1 MATLGSRLL
10 MFERPSTTI
19 TEHIDSRG
27 ARHRLIGREAC
38 CRLCLVLL
46 IAVGLGLELSM
57 AEAAEIGREV
67 AMFRHLQDGEE
78 YTAPL
83 QKLIAHGRDLFA
95 ALWTVEEGGGRPL
108 TKGTGTPIVD
118 GSEPL
123 VFPRNFNRI
132 SAPDSNGCAGC
143 HNAPY
148 GTPGGG
154 GDIVGNVF
162 VLAQRFDCA
171 TFDPDDTTP
180 TKGAVDE
187 NGDPVTLD
195 TIANSR
201 ATLGMFGSGY
211 YEMLARQITA
221 ELQAQR
227 DATAPGQTTTL
238 MSKGISFGTLVHFPD
253 GSWDTSTVEGLPAP
267 SLHTDGPADPPSLL
281 IRPFH
286 QAGAV
291 VSLRQ
296 FTNNAYN
303 HHHGMQAEER
313 FGVGVDADG
322 DGFVNELTR
331 ADITAVSVYQ
341 AVLPVPGRVI
351 PRDPEIE
358 AAVQVGERTF
368 MEIGCADCHIPA
380 LPLDR
385 DGHVFVEPDPYNPPD
400 NLRPGDA
407 PDLAVDLN
415 DARLPGPRLTAD
427 RRTGITWVPIFT
439 DFKLHDITYGP
450 DDPNREPLNMH
461 YPPGSVEFNAGNSRF
476 LTKRLWGAA
485 NERPFF
491 HHGKYT
497 TLRQA
502 VLAHY
507 GEAEAE
513 REAFEALS
521 DYERDSVIEFL
532 KTLQVLPPGVK
543 ARIVDERFHPREWP
557 PRGGRHEG

>member
-1 MATLGSRLL
+1 MIATKNPGPARQ
-10 MFERPSTTI
+10 
-19 TEHIDSRG
+19 HIYWV
-27 ARHRLIGREAC
+27 ARHL
-38 CRLCLVLL
+38 LVAGFVVNL
-46 IAVGLGLELSM
+46 AT
-57 AEAAEIGREV
+57 AHATEIGKEV
-67 AMFRHLQDGEE
+67 SVPQHLQDGEE
-78 YTAPL
+78 YTVPL
-83 QKLIAHGRDLFA
+83 QELIAHGRDLLA

-108 TKGTGTPIVD
+108 TKGVGTPLAD
-118 GSEPL
+118 DSDPL

-148 GTPGGG
+148 GMPGGG

-162 VLAQRFDCA
+162 VLAQRFDYA
-171 TFDPDDTTP
+171 TFDPDDTIP

-187 NGDPVTLD
+187 NGDLVTLD

-221 ELQAQR
+221 DVQAIR
-227 DATAPGQTTTL
+227 DAVAPGESSAL
-238 MSKGISFGTLVHFPD
+238 ESKGISFGTLARLAD
-253 GSWDTSTVEGLPAP
+253 GTWDTSGVEGLPAP
-267 SLHTDGPADPPSLL
+267 SVHTTGPADPPSLVIL
-281 IRPFH
+281 PFH

-331 ADITAVSVYQ
+331 ADITAASVYQ

-351 PRDPEIE
+351 PRDPAIE
-358 AAVQVGERTF
+358 AAVEEGEQTF
-368 MEIGCADCHIPA
+368 IDIGCGSCHIPS
-380 LPLDR
+380 LPLTG
-385 DGHVFVEPDPYNPPD
+385 DGHVFVEPDPYNPPG

-427 RRTGITWVPIFT
+427 RRTGVTWVPVFT

-497 TLRQA
+497 TMRQA
-502 VLAHY
+502 ILAHY
-507 GEAEAE
+507 GEADASRAE
-513 REAFEALS
+513 FEALS
-521 DYERDSVIEFL
+521 DHERDTIIEFL

-543 ARIVDERFHPREWP
+543 ARIVDERFHPREWQ
-557 PRGGRHEG
+557 PRSRRHEG

>member
-1 MATLGSRLL
+1 MTASGLRLAGICLAAGLATAHA
-10 MFERPSTTI
+10 T
-19 TEHIDSRG
+19 
-27 ARHRLIGREAC
+27 
-38 CRLCLVLL
+38 
-46 IAVGLGLELSM
+46 
-57 AEAAEIGREV
+57 EIGQELAV
-67 AMFRHLQDGEE
+67 PRHLQDGEE

-83 QKLIAHGRDLFA
+83 QTLISHGRDLFA

-108 TKGTGTPIVD
+108 TKGVGTPLAD
-118 GSEPL
+118 ESEPL
-123 VFPRNFNRI
+123 LFPRNFNRI

-171 TFDPDDTTP
+171 TFDPDDTIP

-187 NGDPVTLD
+187 NGDLVTLD

-221 ELQAQR
+221 DLQAIR
-227 DATAPGQTTTL
+227 DVMEAGESRTL
-238 MSKGISFGTLVHFPD
+238 VSTGISFGTLARFAD
-253 GSWDTSTVEGLPAP
+253 GSWDTSGIEGLPAP
-267 SLHTDGPADPPSLL
+267 SVHTAGPADPPSLVIL
-281 IRPFH
+281 PFH

-331 ADITAVSVYQ
+331 ADITAASIYQ

-351 PRDPEIE
+351 PRDPQIE
-358 AAVQVGERTF
+358 DAVRLGEQRF
-368 MEIGCADCHIPA
+368 VEIGCGSCHIPA
-380 LPLDR
+380 LPLTG
-385 DGHVFVEPDPYNPPD
+385 DGHFFVEPDPYNPPG

-407 PDLAVDLN
+407 PNLAVNLN
-415 DARLPGPRLTAD
+415 DARLPGPRLSAD
-427 RRTGITWVPIFT
+427 RRTGVTWVPVFT

-497 TLRQA
+497 TMRQA
-502 VLAHY
+502 ILAHY
-507 GEAEAE
+507 GEADASRAE
-513 REAFEALS
+513 FEALN
-521 DYERDSVIEFL
+521 DDERDAIIEFL

-557 PRGGRHEG
+557 PGSRRREG

>member
-1 MATLGSRLL
+1 MNALKHPFPIQIETLWRRCTLL
-10 MFERPSTTI
+10 V
-19 TEHIDSRG
+19 
-27 ARHRLIGREAC
+27 A
-38 CRLCLVLL
+38 V
-46 IAVGLGLELSM
+46 VGLGLGLTT
-57 AEAAEIGREV
+57 ADAAEIGREIAV
-67 AMFRHLQDGEE
+67 PQHLQDGEE
-78 YTAPL
+78 YTVPL
-83 QKLIAHGRDLFA
+83 PDLIAHGRDLFA
-95 ALWTVEEGGGRPL
+95 ALWTAEEGGGRPM
-108 TKGTGTPIVD
+108 TKGTGTPLAD

-123 VFPRNFNRI
+123 VFPRNFNRV
-132 SAPDSNGCAGC
+132 SAPDANGCAGC
-143 HNAPY
+143 HNAPF
-148 GTPGGG
+148 GVPGGG

-171 TFDPDDTTP
+171 TFDPDDPIP

-187 NGDPVTLD
+187 NGDLVTLD

-221 ELQAQR
+221 DLQAIR
-227 DATAPGQTTTL
+227 DATAPGESSPL
-238 MSKGISFGTLVHFPD
+238 ASKGISFGTLARFAD
-253 GSWDTSTVEGLPAP
+253 GAWDTSGVEGLPAP
-267 SLHTDGPADPPSLL
+267 SLHTTGPADPPSLVIL
-281 IRPFH
+281 PFH

-303 HHHGMQAEER
+303 HHHGMQPEER
-313 FGVGVDADG
+313 FGLGVDADG
-322 DGFVNELTR
+322 DGFVDELTR
-331 ADITAVSVYQ
+331 ADITAAAVFQ

-358 AAVQVGERTF
+358 AAVAVGEQTF
-368 MEIGCADCHIPA
+368 VAIGCGSCHIPS
-380 LPLDR
+380 LPLAG
-385 DGHVFVEPDPYNPPD
+385 DGHVFVEPDPYNPPG
-400 NLRPGDA
+400 NLQPGEA

-415 DARLPGPRLTAD
+415 DPRLPGPRLSAD
-427 RRTGITWVPIFT
+427 RRTGTTWVPIFT
-439 DFKLHDITYGP
+439 DFKLHDITDGP
-450 DDPNREPLNMH
+450 ADPNREPLNMH

-497 TLRQA
+497 TLREA
-502 VLAHY
+502 ILAHY
-507 GEAEAE
+507 GEADAARAE
-513 REAFEALS
+513 FEALR
-521 DYERDSVIEFL
+521 DDERDAIIEFL

-557 PRGGRHEG
+557 PRSRGHEG

>member
-1 MATLGSRLL
+1 LTTAHAT
-10 MFERPSTTI
+10 
-19 TEHIDSRG
+19 
-27 ARHRLIGREAC
+27 
-38 CRLCLVLL
+38 
-46 IAVGLGLELSM
+46 
-57 AEAAEIGREV
+57 EIGREV
-67 AMFRHLQDGEE
+67 AMSHHLQDGEE
-78 YTAPL
+78 YTVRLPT
-83 QKLIAHGRDLFA
+83 LIAHGRDLFA
-95 ALWTVEEGGGRPL
+95 ALWTVEEGGGRPM
-108 TKGTGTPIVD
+108 TKGTGTPLAD

-187 NGDPVTLD
+187 NGDLVTLD

-221 ELQAQR
+221 DLQAAR
-227 DATAPGQTTTL
+227 DATVPGEATALT
-238 MSKGISFGTLVHFPD
+238 SKGISFGTLVRFPD
-253 GSWDTSTVEGLPAP
+253 GWWDTSTVEGLPAP
-267 SLHTDGPADPPSLL
+267 SLHTTGPADPPSLVIL
-281 IRPFH
+281 PFH

-291 VSLRQ
+291 ASLRQ

-303 HHHGMQAEER
+303 HHHGIQAEER

-331 ADITAVSVYQ
+331 ADVTAAAIYQ
-341 AVLPVPGRVI
+341 AVMPVPGRVI
-351 PRDPEIE
+351 PRDPEVE
-358 AAVQVGERTF
+358 AAVEVGEQLF
-368 MEIGCADCHIPA
+368 IEIGCGSCHIPA
-380 LPLDR
+380 LPLDG
-385 DGHVFVEPDPYNPPD
+385 DGHVFVEPDPYNPPG
-400 NLRPGDA
+400 NLQPGEA

-415 DARLPGPRLTAD
+415 DARLPGPRLSAD
-427 RRTGITWVPIFT
+427 RRTGITWVPVFT

-461 YPPGSVEFNAGNSRF
+461 YPPGSVEFNSGNSRF

-507 GEAEAE
+507 GEADAS
-513 REAFEALS
+513 RAAFESLS
-521 DYERDSVIEFL
+521 DDGRDSIIEFL

-557 PRGGRHEG
+557 PRSRGHEG

>member
-1 MATLGSRLL
+1 MMITMKNQMLSRLNIPL
-10 MFERPSTTI
+10 TA
-19 TEHIDSRG
+19 G
-27 ARHRLIGREAC
+27 GLLVAGIGVA
-38 CRLCLVLL
+38 
-46 IAVGLGLELSM
+46 AGL
-57 AEAAEIGREV
+57 ATAHATEIGKEV
-67 AMFRHLQDGEE
+67 SVPQHLQDGEE
-78 YTAPL
+78 YTVPL
-83 QKLIAHGRDLFA
+83 PELIAHGRDLLA
-95 ALWTVEEGGGRPL
+95 ALWTAEEGGGRPL
-108 TKGTGTPIVD
+108 TKGVGTPLAD
-118 GSEPL
+118 DSDPL

-132 SAPDSNGCAGC
+132 SGPDSNGCAGC

-148 GTPGGG
+148 GMPGGG

-162 VLAQRFDCA
+162 VLAQRFDFA
-171 TFDPDDTTP
+171 TFDPEDTIP

-187 NGDPVTLD
+187 NGELVTLD

-221 ELQAQR
+221 DLQALR
-227 DATAPGQTTTL
+227 DGLEPGEFTQL
-238 MSKGISFGTLVHFPD
+238 ESKGISFGTLARLAD
-253 GSWDTSTVEGLPAP
+253 GTWDTSEVEGLPMP
-267 SLHTDGPADPPSLL
+267 SLRTAGPADPPSLVIL
-281 IRPFH
+281 PFH

-331 ADITAVSVYQ
+331 ADITAASIYQ

-358 AAVQVGERTF
+358 AAVEVGEQTF
-368 MEIGCADCHIPA
+368 IAIGCGSCHIPA
-380 LPLDR
+380 LPLTG
-385 DGHVFVEPDPYNPPD
+385 DGHVFVEPDPYNPPG
-400 NLRPGDA
+400 NLRPGEA
-407 PDLAVDLN
+407 PDLSVDLN
-415 DARLPGPRLTAD
+415 DTRLPGPRLSAD
-427 RRTGITWVPIFT
+427 RRTGVTWVPAFT

-502 VLAHY
+502 ILAHY
-507 GEAEAE
+507 GEADASRVE
-513 REAFEALS
+513 FEALS
-521 DYERDSVIEFL
+521 DYERDAIIEFL
-532 KTLQVLPPGVK
+532 KTLQVLPPGVQ

-557 PRGGRHEG
+557 PRSRRDEG